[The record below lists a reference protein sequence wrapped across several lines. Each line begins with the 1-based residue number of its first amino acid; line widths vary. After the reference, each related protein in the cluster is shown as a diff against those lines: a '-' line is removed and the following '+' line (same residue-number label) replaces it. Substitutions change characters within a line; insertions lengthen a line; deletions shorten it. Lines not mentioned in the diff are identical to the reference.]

1 METIELELQQIASA
15 NLYHLIPSYLFDY
28 FKDELNDRILVNLI
42 NDLDSLIQTIETNN
56 SFKIL
61 SLNENTDNE
70 NDNRDRVANSNE
82 QPPSSSLNSEV
93 VLLNS
98 CKSLLS
104 DISIRLNEIFTKYSS
119 EINLIIDLFER
130 QQYQQKRFNSK
141 IYFSSRN
148 DLVVYQ
154 RAILVQHLNTKH
166 YELFNLV
173 FRNVFD
179 YYQNSINNNNASLSD
194 QDETLVTD
202 GMTEQDDKMNESG
215 LNSSTNMKL
224 NNQILLD
231 NFDKINQ
238 IL

>member
-70 NDNRDRVANSNE
+70 NDNRDRVVTNE

>member
-1 METIELELQQIASA
+1 MEIIELELQQIASA

-70 NDNRDRVANSNE
+70 
-82 QPPSSSLNSEV
+82 
-93 VLLNS
+93 NS

>member
-70 NDNRDRVANSNE
+70 NDNRDRVLTNE
-82 QPPSSSLNSEV
+82 EPSSLNSEV
-93 VLLNS
+93 ILLNS

-154 RAILVQHLNTKH
+154 RAILVQHLSTKH

-179 YYQNSINNNNASLSD
+179 YYQNSFNSNNNNASLLD

-215 LNSSTNMKL
+215 LNSSANMKL

-231 NFDKINQ
+231 NFDRINQ

>member
-1 METIELELQQIASA
+1 MEIIELELQQIASA

>member
-42 NDLDSLIQTIETNN
+42 SDLDSLIQTIETNN

-70 NDNRDRVANSNE
+70 NDNRDRVLTNE
-82 QPPSSSLNSEV
+82 EPSSLNSEV
-93 VLLNS
+93 ILLNS

-179 YYQNSINNNNASLSD
+179 YYQNSINNNNNASLSD

-215 LNSSTNMKL
+215 LNSSANMKL

-231 NFDKINQ
+231 NFDRINQ